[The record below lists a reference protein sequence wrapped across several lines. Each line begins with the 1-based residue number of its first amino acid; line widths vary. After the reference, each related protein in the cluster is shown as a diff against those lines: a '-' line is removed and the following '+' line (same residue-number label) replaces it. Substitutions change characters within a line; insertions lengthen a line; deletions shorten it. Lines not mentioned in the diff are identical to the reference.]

1 MIADCDLDEAPLS
14 HREPTSIPWI
24 EKYRP
29 SQFSSIVLS
38 PANKAFFQNI
48 LNDKYFPN
56 ILLYGPPGTGKTTTI
71 INLINAHQTK
81 YAVRTK
87 SNIIHLNASDDRG
100 IDVVRVQIS
109 QFIKSK
115 NLFKKGLK
123 FVILDEIDYMTKTAQ
138 QALKHIL
145 QLNSKNV
152 RMCLICNYIS
162 KIDDSLR
169 NEFICVRFNQL
180 PAKDI
185 FTFVKQIATRESV
198 DIDDAD
204 ITAIQ
209 DAYGSD
215 IRSIINFI
223 QLHKNL
229 SLCEWRTS
237 IITAEVLDD
246 IHRIFTTEEDPAKA
260 SRKVYEICAR
270 YNIDTMSIIKRYFNH
285 IIRTRVELLG
295 SDFIDIM
302 QIAIHNQ
309 NETEDIDTLAFVAMS
324 IHNKVQH
331 QMKN

>member
-1 MIADCDLDEAPLS
+1 
-14 HREPTSIPWI
+14 
-24 EKYRP
+24 
-29 SQFSSIVLS
+29 
-38 PANKAFFQNI
+38 
-48 LNDKYFPN
+48 
-56 ILLYGPPGTGKTTTI
+56 LYGPPGTGKTTTI

-81 YAVRTK
+81 YAIRTK
-87 SNIIHLNASDDRG
+87 SNVIHLNASDDRG

-185 FTFVKQIATRESV
+185 FTFVKQIATLESI

-204 ITAIQ
+204 IASVQ

-215 IRSIINFI
+215 IRSIINFV

-229 SLCEWRTS
+229 SKCEWGAS
-237 IITAEVLDD
+237 IITAHVLDD
-246 IHRIFTTEEDPAKA
+246 IHRIFTTNDPIAA
-260 SRKVYEICAR
+260 SRLVYEICTS
-270 YNIDTMSIIKRYFNH
+270 YNIDAMSIIKRYFNH
-285 IIRTRVELLG
+285 IIRTRVELLD

-309 NETEDIDTLAFVAMS
+309 RETEDIDMLAFVAIS
-324 IHNKVQH
+324 VRNKENTRKKCKIHQIL
-331 QMKN
+331 